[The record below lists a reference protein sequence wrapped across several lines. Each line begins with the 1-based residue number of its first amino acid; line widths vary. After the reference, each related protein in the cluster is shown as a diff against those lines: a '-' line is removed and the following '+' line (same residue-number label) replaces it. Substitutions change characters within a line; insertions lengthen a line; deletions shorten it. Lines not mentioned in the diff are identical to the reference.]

1 MRSFINQNEHGEREY
16 YSGFSGF
23 LGDKGEAKLYVT
35 LRCMNFSRKT
45 CRLYAGGG
53 LLKESTEENEWQE
66 TEAKLDTMRQLLK
79 GQ

>member
-1 MRSFINQNEHGEREY
+1 MH
-16 YSGFSGF
+16 
-23 LGDKGEAKLYVT
+23 
-35 LRCMNFSRKT
+35 FSRKT